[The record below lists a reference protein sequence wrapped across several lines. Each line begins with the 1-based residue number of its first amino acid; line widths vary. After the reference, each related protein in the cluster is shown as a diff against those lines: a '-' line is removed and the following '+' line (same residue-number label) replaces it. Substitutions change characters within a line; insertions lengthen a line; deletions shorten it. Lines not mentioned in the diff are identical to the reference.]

1 VQRVPGSEVSKYG
14 IVAGEKVGERVYRV
28 NDMIEKPEPEQAP
41 SDIAI
46 LGRYIISPA
55 IFKHLENTKPGKNGE
70 IQLTDALKEL
80 MKDEALH
87 AYDFIGKRYDVGNK
101 IGFLQ
106 ANVEFALERDDLK
119 DEFKAW
125 LKQIIKG

>member
-1 VQRVPGSEVSKYG
+1 
-14 IVAGEKVGERVYRV
+14 
-28 NDMIEKPEPEQAP
+28 
-41 SDIAI
+41 
-46 LGRYIISPA
+46 
-55 IFKHLENTKPGKNGE
+55 
-70 IQLTDALKEL
+70 
-80 MKDEALH
+80 
-87 AYDFIGKRYDVGNK
+87 VGNK